1 MGLAVAAEL
10 AHPVSHPAQP
20 LTNPPTDP
28 RAAGR
33 PRVVVMG
40 VSGCGKSTV
49 GQQLAERLGLPFVEG
64 DTLHPPENVARMAAG
79 IPLTDEDR
87 WPWLDRIAQALGD
100 ARDGGVV
107 VACSALK
114 RAYRDRLRGAAPD
127 LTLIHLRGER
137 DALAARLASR
147 RGHYMPASLL
157 DSQLRTLQPPEP
169 DERAIELD
177 VQAPPQALVQ
187 QTEAFVAR
195 SGWPWVEASPFIV
208 RGPSGNHIP

>member
-1 MGLAVAAEL
+1 MSLAVVAVA
-10 AHPVSHPAQP
+10 SHPAD
-20 LTNPPTDP
+20 PPGGC
-28 RAAGR
+28 RGR

-87 WPWLDRIAQALGD
+87 WPWLDRIAQALAD

-114 RAYRDRLRGAAPD
+114 RAYRDRLRSAAPD
-127 LTLIHLRGER
+127 LALVHLRGTR
-137 DALAARLASR
+137 DVLAARLASR

-157 DSQLRTLQPPEP
+157 DSQLQTLQPPEP

-177 VQAPPQALVQ
+177 VDTPPRTLVRQAASLVE
-187 QTEAFVAR
+187 TA
-195 SGWPWVEASPFIV
+195 P
-208 RGPSGNHIP
+208 

>member
-1 MGLAVAAEL
+1 VSLTVMAAALEASRQPVADRSA
-10 AHPVSHPAQP
+10 
-20 LTNPPTDP
+20 
-28 RAAGR
+28 R

-49 GQQLAERLGLPFVEG
+49 GQGLAERLGLPFVEG

-79 IPLTDEDR
+79 IALTDEDR
-87 WPWLDRIAQALGD
+87 WPWLDRIARALAEAGD
-100 ARDGGVV
+100 AGQAGQTGGVV

-114 RAYRDRLRGAAPD
+114 RAYRDRLRQAAPD
-127 LTLIHLRGER
+127 LQLVHLRGSREV
-137 DALAARLASR
+137 LAARLASR

-177 VQAPPQALVQ
+177 VDAPPRLLVQ
-187 QTEAFVAR
+187 QAAVFVE
-195 SGWPWVEASPFIV
+195 STP
-208 RGPSGNHIP
+208 